1 MNHTPAP
8 KAALHAPQQSHNS
21 KTTASGVKQWF
32 KKQGYRFAPWLFF
45 ISLLILWESICRL
58 GHVPTYILPSPSSII
73 NAFFN
78 VSFSRWMVHL
88 WATLR
93 VALLG
98 FIVSILISIPLSI
111 ALIRSELLN
120 RTIYPVLVVIQ
131 STPVV
136 AVAPLI
142 IVLMGT
148 GDASRVLITCL
159 ITFFPLVVSTTTGML
174 ETPQELIELSQSLR
188 APRYRETWQIRIPY
202 AIPHI
207 FSGLRVSITLAI
219 IGAVVAEFVAAEQGL
234 GYFIQF
240 STSFFKIP
248 QAFAGLVFLSAISLL
263 LFKSVHWIQA
273 WLFPWSLPKKK

>member
-1 MNHTPAP
+1 MNQTRPL
-8 KAALHAPQQSHNS
+8 KYWVLHQAN
-21 KTTASGVKQWF
+21 
-32 KKQGYRFAPWLFF
+32 RFAPALFF
-45 ISLLILWESICRL
+45 VGLVMLWELVCQL
-58 GHVPTYILPSPSSII
+58 GDVPNYILPSPSAII
-73 NAFFN
+73 TAFFN
-78 VSFSRWMVHL
+78 VEFSRWMTHL

-93 VALLG
+93 VALMG
-98 FIVSILISIPLSI
+98 FVLSICIALPLSI
-111 ALIRSELLN
+111 GMMRSELMN
-120 RTIYPVLVVIQ
+120 RVLYPALIVIQ

-142 IVLMGT
+142 IVLLGT
-148 GDASRVLITCL
+148 DDPSRVLITCL

-174 ETPQELIELSQSLR
+174 ETPPEMIELSQSLR

-219 IGAVVAEFVAAEQGL
+219 IGAVVAEFVAAEEGL

-248 QAFAGLVFLSAISLL
+248 QAFAGLIFLSIISLL
-263 LFKSVHWIQA
+263 LFKSIQWIQA
-273 WLFPWSLPKKK
+273 WWFPWSLPKKK

>member
-1 MNHTPAP
+1 MNQTRPLKLWIQHQA
-8 KAALHAPQQSHNS
+8 N
-21 KTTASGVKQWF
+21 
-32 KKQGYRFAPWLFF
+32 RFAPALFF
-45 ISLLILWESICRL
+45 VGLVMLWELICQL
-58 GHVPTYILPSPSSII
+58 SDVPNYILPSPSAII
-73 NAFFN
+73 TAFFN
-78 VSFSRWMVHL
+78 VEFSRWMTHL

-93 VALLG
+93 VALMG
-98 FIVSILISIPLSI
+98 FVLSICIALPLSI
-111 ALIRSELLN
+111 GMMRSELMN
-120 RTIYPVLVVIQ
+120 RVLYPALIVIQ

-142 IVLMGT
+142 IVLLGT
-148 GDASRVLITCL
+148 DDPSRVLITCL

-174 ETPQELIELSQSLR
+174 ETPPEMIELSQSLR

-219 IGAVVAEFVAAEQGL
+219 IGAVVAEFVAAEEGL

-248 QAFAGLVFLSAISLL
+248 QAFAGLIFLSIISLL
-263 LFKSVHWIQA
+263 LFKSIQWSQA
-273 WLFPWSLPKKK
+273 WWFPWSLPKKK

>member
-1 MNHTPAP
+1 MNQTYPL
-8 KAALHAPQQSHNS
+8 KSKVIQQLD
-21 KTTASGVKQWF
+21 
-32 KKQGYRFAPWLFF
+32 RFAPALFF
-45 ISLLILWESICRL
+45 VSLVILWELICKVAK
-58 GHVPTYILPSPSSII
+58 VPNYILPAPSAIVT
-73 NAFFN
+73 AFFD
-78 VSFSRWMVHL
+78 VEFSRWMTHL

-93 VALLG
+93 VALMG
-98 FIVSILISIPLSI
+98 FVLSILIALPLSI
-111 ALIRSELLN
+111 AMMRSKLMSRVLYPALI
-120 RTIYPVLVVIQ
+120 VIQ

-142 IVLMGT
+142 IVILGT
-148 GDASRVLITCL
+148 DDPSRVLITCL

-174 ETPQELIELSQSLR
+174 ETPPEMIELSQSLR

-219 IGAVVAEFVAAEQGL
+219 IGAVVAEFVVAEQGL

-248 QAFAGLVFLSAISLL
+248 QAFAGLIFLSIISLL
-263 LFKSVHWIQA
+263 LFKSVQWIQM
-273 WLFPWSLPKKK
+273 WLFPWSLPKNK

>member
-1 MNHTPAP
+1 MNRT
-8 KAALHAPQQSHNS
+8 KALPPQSPEM
-21 KTTASGVKQWF
+21 KKVRAVLMRYAS
-32 KKQGYRFAPWLFF
+32 AIFF
-45 ISLLILWESICRL
+45 IALVGIWELVCRI
-58 GHVPTYILPSPSSII
+58 GEVPNYILPSPSSIFH
-73 NAFFN
+73 AFFD
-78 VSFSRWMVHL
+78 VEFSRWLTHL

-98 FIVSILISIPLSI
+98 FGLSIVIAIPLAI
-111 ALIRSELLN
+111 AMVRSELMT
-120 RTIYPVLVVIQ
+120 RVIYPALVVVQ
-131 STPVV
+131 ATPVV

-148 GDASRVLITCL
+148 GDVSRVLITCM

-174 ETPQELIELSQSLR
+174 ETPEELVELSQSLR

-207 FSGLRVSITLAI
+207 FSGLKVSITLAI

-234 GYFIQF
+234 GDFIQF

-248 QAFAGLVFLSAISLL
+248 QAFAGLIFLAVISLL
-263 LFKSVHWIQA
+263 LFKSVTWIQT

>member
-1 MNHTPAP
+1 MSQTYQPSSALAKQAYKMAP
-8 KAALHAPQQSHNS
+8 VIFFAA
-21 KTTASGVKQWF
+21 V
-32 KKQGYRFAPWLFF
+32 
-45 ISLLILWESICRL
+45 IILWEVICKV
-58 GHVPTYILPSPSSII
+58 GNVPNYILPSPSAIVT
-73 NAFFN
+73 AFFD
-78 VSFSRWMVHL
+78 VEMSRWLTHL

-93 VALLG
+93 VALMG
-98 FIVSILISIPLSI
+98 FVLSICIAIPLSI
-111 ALIRSELLN
+111 GMIRSELLN
-120 RTIYPVLVVIQ
+120 RTLYPALIVIQ

-148 GDASRVLITCL
+148 EDPSRVLITCL

-174 ETPQELIELSQSLR
+174 ETPPEMIELSQSLR

-219 IGAVVAEFVAAEQGL
+219 IGAVVAEFVAAEEGL

-248 QAFAGLVFLSAISLL
+248 QAFAGLFFLAATSLL
-263 LFKSVHWIQA
+263 LFKSVQWIQA
-273 WLFPWSLPKKK
+273 WFFPWSLPKKKH

>member
-1 MNHTPAP
+1 MNPMSQHKPWLA
-8 KAALHAPQQSHNS
+8 QQAN
-21 KTTASGVKQWF
+21 
-32 KKQGYRFAPWLFF
+32 RFAPALFF
-45 ISLLILWESICRL
+45 IGLVILWELVCQF
-58 GHVPTYILPSPSSII
+58 GKVPNYILPSPSAII
-73 NAFFN
+73 TAFFN
-78 VSFSRWMVHL
+78 VDFSRWMVHL

-93 VALLG
+93 VALMG
-98 FIVSILISIPLSI
+98 FALSILIAIPMSIGMMRSQLMNRILYP
-111 ALIRSELLN
+111 ALI
-120 RTIYPVLVVIQ
+120 VIQ

-142 IVLMGT
+142 IVLLGT
-148 GDASRVLITCL
+148 EDPSRVLITCL

-174 ETPQELIELSQSLR
+174 ETPPEMIELSQSLR

-219 IGAVVAEFVAAEQGL
+219 IGAVVAEFVAAEEGL

-248 QAFAGLVFLSAISLL
+248 QAFAGLIFLSIISLL
-263 LFKSVHWIQA
+263 LFKSVQWIQA
-273 WLFPWSLPKKK
+273 WLFPWSLPKKRH

>member
-1 MNHTPAP
+1 MNQTSQP
-8 KAALHAPQQSHNS
+8 KLWLAQQAN
-21 KTTASGVKQWF
+21 
-32 KKQGYRFAPWLFF
+32 RFAPALFF
-45 ISLLILWESICRL
+45 IGLVLLWELICRV
-58 GHVPTYILPSPSSII
+58 GKVPNYILPSPSAII
-73 NAFFN
+73 TAFFN
-78 VSFSRWMVHL
+78 VEFSRWMIHL

-93 VALLG
+93 VALMG
-98 FIVSILISIPLSI
+98 FVLSIMIAIPLSI
-111 ALIRSELLN
+111 GMMRSQLMNRILYPALI
-120 RTIYPVLVVIQ
+120 VIQ

-142 IVLMGT
+142 IVLLGT
-148 GDASRVLITCL
+148 DDPSRVLITCL

-174 ETPQELIELSQSLR
+174 ETPPEMIELSQSLR

-219 IGAVVAEFVAAEQGL
+219 IGAVVAEFVAAEEGL

-248 QAFAGLVFLSAISLL
+248 QAFAGLIFLSVISLL
-263 LFKSVHWIQA
+263 LFKSVQWIQA
-273 WLFPWSLPKKK
+273 WFFPWSLPKKK

>member
-1 MNHTPAP
+1 MNQTRPL
-8 KAALHAPQQSHNS
+8 KSWILHQAN
-21 KTTASGVKQWF
+21 
-32 KKQGYRFAPWLFF
+32 RFAPALFF
-45 ISLLILWESICRL
+45 IGLVVLWELVCQF
-58 GHVPTYILPSPSSII
+58 GNVPNYILPSPSAII
-73 NAFFN
+73 SAFFD
-78 VSFSRWMVHL
+78 VEFSRWMTHL

-93 VALLG
+93 VALMG
-98 FIVSILISIPLSI
+98 FVLSICIALPLSI
-111 ALIRSELLN
+111 GMMRSELMN
-120 RTIYPVLVVIQ
+120 RVLYPALIVIQ

-142 IVLMGT
+142 IVLLGT
-148 GDASRVLITCL
+148 DDPSRVLITCL

-174 ETPQELIELSQSLR
+174 ETPPEMIELSQSLR

-219 IGAVVAEFVAAEQGL
+219 IGAVVAEFVAAEEGL

-248 QAFAGLVFLSAISLL
+248 QAFAGLIFLSVISLL
-263 LFKSVHWIQA
+263 LFKSIQWIQA
-273 WLFPWSLPKKK
+273 WWFPWSLPKKKTA

>member
-1 MNHTPAP
+1 MNQTYQP
-8 KAALHAPQQSHNS
+8 KSWLAHQAN
-21 KTTASGVKQWF
+21 
-32 KKQGYRFAPWLFF
+32 RFAPGLFF
-45 ISLLILWESICRL
+45 IGLVLLWELVCRF
-58 GHVPTYILPSPSSII
+58 GNVPNYILPSPSAIFT
-73 NAFFN
+73 AFFD
-78 VSFSRWMVHL
+78 VEFSRWLTHL

-93 VALLG
+93 VALMG
-98 FIVSILISIPLSI
+98 FALSIAIAIPLSI
-111 ALIRSELLN
+111 GMMRSELMN
-120 RTIYPVLVVIQ
+120 RVLYPALIVIQ

-142 IVLMGT
+142 IVLLGT
-148 GDASRVLITCL
+148 DDPSRVLITCL

-174 ETPQELIELSQSLR
+174 ETPPEMIELSQSLR

-219 IGAVVAEFVAAEQGL
+219 IGAVVAEFVAAEEGL

-248 QAFAGLVFLSAISLL
+248 QAFAGLIFLSIISLL
-263 LFKSVHWIQA
+263 LFKSIQWIQA
-273 WLFPWSLPKKK
+273 WWFPWSLPKKK